1 MITLYHFNTAFGFD
15 PSPFVVKMQAYLSL
29 AGLPFEMRRADL
41 RKAPKGQLPYISDK
55 GKVVADT
62 RFIIDY
68 LKSTYGDTLDG
79 HLTPRE
85 KAELHAWQR
94 MVEES
99 LYWTLVYS
107 RWIDD
112 AGWRVF
118 APMVFDF
125 LPRPLRAI
133 VPPLIQRRVR
143 RTLHGQGTVR
153 HSRDEIY
160 ALGARDLDALATLL
174 GDRPYMMGD
183 KPTSLDA
190 TATGWLINILQ
201 APIESR
207 LKADAAK
214 HANLVA
220 YAERM
225 RKMLKG

>member
-1 MITLYHFNTAFGFD
+1 MITLYHFNQVFGFD

-29 AGLPFEMRRADL
+29 AGLPFEMKRADL
-41 RKAPKGQLPYISDK
+41 RKAPKGQLPYISDN
-55 GKVVADT
+55 GKLVADT

-68 LKSTYGDTLDG
+68 LKATYGDPLDG
-79 HLTPRE
+79 HLAAAE
-85 KAELHAWQR
+85 KANLHAWQR
-94 MVEES
+94 MVEEH
-99 LYWTLVYS
+99 LYWVLVYS

-118 APMVFDF
+118 APMVFGL
-125 LPRPLRAI
+125 LPAPLRLV
-133 VPPLIQRRVR
+133 VPPLIRKCVY

-153 HSRDEIY
+153 HSPDEIY
-160 ALGARDLDALATLL
+160 TLGRRDLEALATLL
-174 GDRPYMMGD
+174 GDRLFMFGD

-190 TATGWLINILQ
+190 TATGFLVNILQ

-214 HANLVA
+214 HANLVT